1 MAAQKITTRAIAKLD
16 KIGEQV
22 IFDVYTQTRSVL
34 RCIEALNLK
43 FSKQTFY
50 RWLDSEEGR
59 RERWNMNMETI
70 GQDLV
75 EEALEIAHSVN
86 DKEDVPAAR
95 LKVETNRW
103 TATKY
108 DRSRFG
114 DSKDNIVAVQVNVSP
129 NETFLGALEELERIQ
144 DAEIVEEEE

>member
-1 MAAQKITTRAIAKLD
+1 MPGQKITRRAIATLD

-22 IFDVYTQTRSVL
+22 IFDVYVQTRSVL
-34 RCIEALNLK
+34 RCIEALDLT
-43 FSKQTFY
+43 FSKDTFY
-50 RWLDSEEGR
+50 RWLDAEEGR
-59 RERWNMNMETI
+59 RERWNTNMKTI
-70 GQDLV
+70 SQDLV
-75 EEALEIAHSVN
+75 EEALEIAHSVTEK
-86 DKEDVPAAR
+86 DEVQAAR

-103 TATKY
+103 TASKY

-114 DSKDNIVAVQVNVSP
+114 DSKDGIVAVQVNVNP